1 MYLRIIL
8 VYSVFSTL
16 TNPLWISVL
25 ATGKLKR
32 YQLYDN
38 IVQAAVLP
46 VSYIA
51 FKYFHAASYWV
62 FLILLISEIIEIV
75 IRAWIVLPLINH
87 KYMVYIREVAVPLVL
102 VSLTAP
108 LIPFILS
115 NNLVAND
122 VVRFFAVCIVS
133 VLCSMLAIW
142 VFGLRENE
150 RSYFTVMIKS
160 KILRK

>member
-1 MYLRIIL
+1 
-8 VYSVFSTL
+8 
-16 TNPLWISVL
+16 
-25 ATGKLKR
+25 
-32 YQLYDN
+32 
-38 IVQAAVLP
+38 
-46 VSYIA
+46 
-51 FKYFHAASYWV
+51 
-62 FLILLISEIIEIV
+62 
-75 IRAWIVLPLINH
+75 
-87 KYMVYIREVAVPLVL
+87 MVYIREVAVPLVL